1 MTRVNEEYLF
11 TCLNEKDYDAALKGI
26 MDLYHEMLYWHI
38 RKLVVVHEDADDV
51 LQNTYIKVYKGLKK
65 FQQKSSLKTWV
76 YRIAY
81 NESIRHLEKS
91 GRKGMVVSD
100 EVARNYWSKL
110 TADPYFDA
118 TACEEELHGFMA
130 ELPERKRQIFL
141 LKYFEQHTFEQIG
154 NLLNTNTNTVKT
166 TFYALKRQLE
176 EKIKAAI

>member
-1 MTRVNEEYLF
+1 MTRVNEEYLL
-11 TCLNEKDYDAALKGI
+11 TYLNEKDYDAALKGI

-51 LQNTYIKVYKGLKK
+51 LQNTYIKVYRLKN

-81 NESIRHLEKS
+81 NESMRHLEKS
-91 GRKGMVVSD
+91 GRKGMVISD
-100 EVARNYWSKL
+100 EVAQNYWSKL

-154 NLLNTNTNTVKT
+154 NLLNTNTNSVKT